1 VLGPNGFLR
10 EFQGSRAA
18 GAEPR
23 AQLRYDANRGAL
35 EVEVTS
41 PTPLSLLIVTNA
53 YRTDGPWKVALKP
66 GKPMTRRWVLNSSGH
81 WYDFTASSGIW
92 THRFA
97 GRLETGADSV
107 SDVSLAAE
115 AMAVGPQSLLAER

>member
-1 VLGPNGFLR
+1 
-10 EFQGSRAA
+10 
-18 GAEPR
+18 
-23 AQLRYDANRGAL
+23 
-35 EVEVTS
+35 
-41 PTPLSLLIVTNA
+41 
-53 YRTDGPWKVALKP
+53 
-66 GKPMTRRWVLNSSGH
+66 VLNSSGH